1 MKPIK
6 LKIKGINSF
15 IDEQIIDFEKLT
27 ECGIFGIFGPTGS
40 GKSSI
45 LDAMTLA
52 LYDEISRN
60 TREFINKEVDKA
72 WVYFE
77 FSLFTSNGKRNFV
90 VERGYKKNK

>member
-40 GKSSI
+40 
-45 LDAMTLA
+45 L
-52 LYDEISRN
+52 
-60 TREFINKEVDKA
+60 
-72 WVYFE
+72 
-77 FSLFTSNGKRNFV
+77 SLIHI
-90 VERGYKKNK
+90 